1 MNEFR
6 LKYKI
11 NKGKGMEAPWRFINS
26 FLDSKFQKIDLLTLY
41 RSMEENLYE
50 IFKTYFAKKKKYIQN
65 IK

>member
-6 LKYKI
+6 LNYKI
-11 NKGKGMEAPWRFINS
+11 NKGKRVEAPRRFINS

-50 IFKTYFAKKKKYIQN
+50 IFKT
-65 IK
+65 